1 MQPSSASASVRAH
14 TVSVASN
21 QHTKRLKLAVTV
33 TVLATV
39 WAYARFGEHI
49 AQTPYVPVIG
59 RFSEPW
65 PFVALPAAP
74 YLRIN
79 VRAGPG
85 PEYRVKEEIDR
96 GTTVVGIGRAI
107 DKAGAHWIEMA
118 DGRGYAKETVL
129 RPTKPGMP

>member
-1 MQPSSASASVRAH
+1 MQPSSASAAVRAH
-14 TVSVASN
+14 PVSVASN

-39 WAYARFGEHI
+39 WAYARFSEHVSQ
-49 AQTPYVPVIG
+49 AHVPVIG

-96 GTTVVGIGRAI
+96 GTPVVGIGRAV
-107 DKAGAHWIEMA
+107 DQAGAHWIEIA

-129 RPTKPGMP
+129 RPAKPGVP